1 MARFSLPL
9 RVFLPILGMLFAQ
22 YFLYVYKPSSSPE
35 NETAQNVEEFEK
47 ELVSKFKSKYG
58 EYRILE
64 DNICLEGGERCVSV
78 RDYAVYNKEKG
89 AYFSRHVFYEG
100 MDLSDARLKP
110 PKAKHKD
117 YMDTSKWE
125 IDKGYLTKEC
135 YTPVFR
141 EEMHISGAVKMDRQ
155 AKANVL
161 VIGLGAGY
169 FNAYLH
175 SVFPKFNV
183 TGVDIEPEMVRIALK
198 WYGLVLDDRQHVYT
212 MDGVDYL
219 KQAASEG
226 TKFDVIFVDACIMN
240 LKLDVLCP
248 VPIFLSKDVV
258 RSMYEVLQE
267 GGAVISNVLSFTL
280 STNELLRKVMTPL
293 REEFPFCTSRSAPL
307 SPPNMVVSCTK
318 RKRPE
323 GLSKAY
329 AAFEKELH

>member
-1 MARFSLPL
+1 MNEVCAVSLSL
-9 RVFLPILGMLFAQ
+9 KLCKSHRLLGMG
-22 YFLYVYKPSSSPE
+22 P
-35 NETAQNVEEFEK
+35 
-47 ELVSKFKSKYG
+47 
-58 EYRILE
+58 
-64 DNICLEGGERCVSV
+64 
-78 RDYAVYNKEKG
+78 
-89 AYFSRHVFYEG
+89 
-100 MDLSDARLKP
+100 
-110 PKAKHKD
+110 KHKD

-267 GGAVISNVLSFTL
+267 GGNDTSEGRVPVLYVTFCSFI
-280 STNELLRKVMTPL
+280 
-293 REEFPFCTSRSAPL
+293 TS
-307 SPPNMVVSCTK
+307 
-318 RKRPE
+318 
-323 GLSKAY
+323 
-329 AAFEKELH
+329 